1 MFLLNLL
8 AESLQLRKMNPFPSV
23 IPCQNWIKWFV
34 FAQIYI
40 SPLLA
45 TSVIYEPH
53 GEVALNVFVTF
64 YYIG

>member
-40 SPLLA
+40 PPLLA
-45 TSVIYEPH
+45 TSVI
-53 GEVALNVFVTF
+53 
-64 YYIG
+64 